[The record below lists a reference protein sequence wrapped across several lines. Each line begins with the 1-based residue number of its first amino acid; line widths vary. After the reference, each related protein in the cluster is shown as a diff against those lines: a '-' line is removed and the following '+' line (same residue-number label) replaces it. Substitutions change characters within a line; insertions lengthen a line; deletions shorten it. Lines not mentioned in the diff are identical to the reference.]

1 MWGRSRRRYV
11 RDYETSLFRPRRRK
25 SRAKTFFKWVF
36 VVGLVAA
43 GVFWFQE
50 TPQLTDRVLRHLP
63 VPHTLVS
70 LQVEINGKPERL
82 PAGAQRTVHPRDRLK
97 VVQVETDGWI
107 RWGLEL
113 AAGEQPWPEGPD
125 ASLTL
130 KELLPAEEF
139 ESPVTVP
146 LRVRWFDRELGSV
159 RFTAKLGAKDWLQKA
174 ASAGS
179 PDEKARYLE
188 QALAEDPGNALARTQ
203 LASLY
208 AEQGRLAEAEKLYG
222 EILQMGRSRPVLE
235 RLVDVYK
242 KQKKHDAVLKT
253 YLELLRLTDDPG
265 VFESLLTYLNKNLSP
280 KNALAFLEKNLQEV
294 PARYRGPWHLVRAEL
309 ASRQKRWGEAAAAY
323 EATLKA
329 GVKDP
334 NIHYNLSVVKAKTGD
349 LRSAAADLEKYL
361 QANPTDEANRM
372 KLAALYERLGEG
384 DKARTIYQQVI
395 EKNPKQKTALVRLVA
410 LLDKAGDKK
419 EQLKA
424 YEMLSALEP
433 ENAVVHYNRALLY
446 YELEQWEKAEEAFE
460 KAAKLEPANPEP
472 LRYLLA
478 LYQKRK
484 DAEGQVRILRRLIE
498 LDKDNL
504 SYYDTLFVLYDQAKN
519 YDAIV
524 EIFEKAAQ
532 QHPQVAAFHQY
543 VLYGA
548 LKKGNQK
555 KALRSLEQ
563 LSRLMPKEVKYLRQ
577 AARIH
582 ESLGQY
588 EEALEKTKRILDVSP
603 GDEEAKQDYL
613 RLKLLLLG
621 SKKTGFFYC
630 NERSLV
636 V

>member
-1 MWGRSRRRYV
+1 
-11 RDYETSLFRPRRRK
+11 
-25 SRAKTFFKWVF
+25 
-36 VVGLVAA
+36 
-43 GVFWFQE
+43 
-50 TPQLTDRVLRHLP
+50 
-63 VPHTLVS
+63 
-70 LQVEINGKPERL
+70 
-82 PAGAQRTVHPRDRLK
+82 
-97 VVQVETDGWI
+97 
-107 RWGLEL
+107 
-113 AAGEQPWPEGPD
+113 
-125 ASLTL
+125 
-130 KELLPAEEF
+130 
-139 ESPVTVP
+139 
-146 LRVRWFDRELGSV
+146 
-159 RFTAKLGAKDWLQKA
+159 
-174 ASAGS
+174 
-179 PDEKARYLE
+179 
-188 QALAEDPGNALARTQ
+188 
-203 LASLY
+203 
-208 AEQGRLAEAEKLYG
+208 
-222 EILQMGRSRPVLE
+222 
-235 RLVDVYK
+235 
-242 KQKKHDAVLKT
+242 
-253 YLELLRLTDDPG
+253 
-265 VFESLLTYLNKNLSP
+265 
-280 KNALAFLEKNLQEV
+280 
-294 PARYRGPWHLVRAEL
+294 
-309 ASRQKRWGEAAAAY
+309 
-323 EATLKA
+323 
-329 GVKDP
+329 
-334 NIHYNLSVVKAKTGD
+334 VKAKTGD